1 MNPRYKNVLCILF
14 FLGFLVNVSA
24 QQKMITGTV
33 SDSAG
38 PLPGVNVVI
47 KGTVTG
53 AETDF
58 DGTYTVK
65 ASAGQ
70 RLVFSFV
77 GMQNITKLVGV
88 YCPEIG

>member
-14 FLGFLVNVSA
+14 FLGFLVNVTA

-47 KGTVTG
+47 KGTVSG
-53 AETDF
+53 VETDF

-65 ASAGQ
+65 AEANQS
-70 RLVFSFV
+70 LVFSFV
-77 GMQNITKLVGV
+77 GMQNVTKLVG
-88 YCPEIG
+88 CIILI